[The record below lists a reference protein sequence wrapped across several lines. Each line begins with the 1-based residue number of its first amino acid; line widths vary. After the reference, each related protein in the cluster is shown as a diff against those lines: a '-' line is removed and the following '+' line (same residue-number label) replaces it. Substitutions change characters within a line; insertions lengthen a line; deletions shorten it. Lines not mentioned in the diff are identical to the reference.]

1 MRLRMRLAAMA
12 LSCAALCGCGG
23 GSSGGEG
30 NASRLSPEAALG
42 ELAFND
48 KTLSAGAHVSCA
60 SCHSPEAAHA
70 APNDLSV
77 QWAGPLGD
85 TQGLRASQSL
95 RYLAKNTAF
104 HFDENGK
111 PVGGLFWDGRTD
123 TLAQQ
128 AASPLLGPRE
138 MANRSKADV
147 AEKIGRTEWAAR
159 FRALYG
165 DDILNDADRAF
176 DKLTQAL
183 QRFQQEDAIFNAYT
197 SKYDAW
203 LRGETSLG
211 AQEERGRVLFN
222 DPAKGNCAAC
232 HPSAK
237 NADDSHPLFTDFSYD
252 NLGIPRNPEIDANQD
267 PNYFDLGLCNRPEL
281 LASRADLCG
290 AFKVPSLR
298 NVALRHVYF
307 HNGRFK
313 SLKDA
318 LTFYVQ
324 RDTNPQKWYALHAD
338 GSVNKFDDLP
348 AAYKANVNTT
358 EAPYDRAPGDAP
370 ALTDA
375 EVDDVI
381 AFLQTL
387 SDGWQR

>member
-1 MRLRMRLAAMA
+1 MCTA
-12 LSCAALCGCGG
+12 CGG
-23 GSSGGEG
+23 GKDG
-30 NASRLSPEAALG
+30 NPTLSPEAALG
-42 ELAFND
+42 KLAFND
-48 KTLSAGAHVSCA
+48 RTLSAGAHVSCA
-60 SCHSPEAAHA
+60 SCHSPDAAHA
-70 APNDLSV
+70 APNDFSV

-104 HFDENGK
+104 HFGDDGRG
-111 PVGGLFWDGRTD
+111 VGGFFWDGRANS
-123 TLAQQ
+123 LADQ
-128 AASPLLGPRE
+128 AASPLLGPHE
-138 MANRSKADV
+138 MANRTRAEV
-147 AEKIGRTEWAAR
+147 AEKIGRTEWAGQ

-165 DDILNDADRAF
+165 DDILSDPDRAF
-176 DKLTQAL
+176 ARLTQAL
-183 QRFQQEDAIFNAYT
+183 QRYQQEDAIFNAYT

-203 LRGETSLG
+203 LRGETSLA
-211 AQEERGRVLFN
+211 AQEERGRILFN

-237 NADDSHPLFTDFSYD
+237 NADGGHPLFTDFSYD

-267 PNYFDLGLCNRPEL
+267 PDYFDLGLCNRPEL
-281 LASRADLCG
+281 ASRTDLCG
-290 AFKVPSLR
+290 AFRVPSLR

-324 RDTNPQKWYALHAD
+324 RDTNPEKWYALDAD
-338 GSVNKFDDLP
+338 GTVDKFDDLP
-348 AAYKANVNTT
+348 AAYKGNVNTT
-358 EAPYDRAPGDAP
+358 EAPYDRKPGDAP
-370 ALTDA
+370 ALTDP
-375 EVDDVI
+375 EIDDII

-387 SDGWQR
+387 NDGWQPQQ